1 MNIETMRGIWN
12 SPWHF
17 QYILTPVEER
27 GPDPFD
33 VVFPKMTK
41 CTLNTYGPSG
51 TVQNHD
57 ALCVMTVNVL
67 NEKAR
72 ERERCSF
79 ESRASL
85 N

>member
-1 MNIETMRGIWN
+1 MRRPIDIKRKHA
-12 SPWHF
+12 WHF

-27 GPDPFD
+27 GDDPFD

-72 ERERCSF
+72 ERDGLYPLLKSEQG
-79 ESRASL
+79 
-85 N
+85 